1 MSKSKLISKQLREF
15 YEVSSEEKRL
25 EGGLGTL
32 EFSRNK
38 TLISKYITNPN
49 SIILDIGGGTGK
61 YAKWLAKKG
70 HQVNLIDP
78 IEKHINRASKRA
90 AKLEKPFTV
99 ELGESR
105 NLPFANNMADLVILH
120 GPLYHLQL
128 KEDRAKALE
137 EAKRVL
143 KPGGIMLGFAINY
156 TASTL
161 VGLWQGLI
169 HESRFYKMCIE
180 ELTTGIHNPPTDL
193 PWLLA
198 DAYYHNPS
206 ILKSELVDCGFEFTN
221 LHAVEGMAWLDSKYF
236 ENMANSVRRDN
247 LMNLIEQTECD
258 PNLLAFSPHMMIAG
272 KKFKKLKTHR
282 KSDLRE

>member
-1 MSKSKLISKQLREF
+1 MSRSKLVSKQLREF
-15 YEVSSEEKRL
+15 YETSSEEKRL

-70 HQVNLIDP
+70 HLVHLIDP
-78 IEKHINRASKRA
+78 IEKHVNRASKRA
-90 AKLEKPFTV
+90 AKLENPFTA
-99 ELGESR
+99 ELGEAR
-105 NLPFANNMADLVILH
+105 NLPFEHNMADAVILH
-120 GPLYHLQL
+120 GPLYHLQ
-128 KEDRAKALE
+128 KTEDRAKALL

-143 KPGGIMLGFAINY
+143 KPGGILLGFTINY

-169 HESRFYKMCIE
+169 HEAGFYKMCLE
-180 ELTTGIHNPPTDL
+180 ELTTGIHNPPADF

-206 ILKSELVDCGFEFTN
+206 VLKSEIDDCGFDFIDI
-221 LHAVEGMAWLDSKYF
+221 HAVEGMAWIDSKYF
-236 ENMANSVRRDN
+236 ENMANPERRDN
-247 LMNLIEQTECD
+247 LMNLIEQTEND
-258 PNLLAFSPHMMIAG
+258 QNLLAFSPHMMIAAS
-272 KKFKKLKTHR
+272 KAH
-282 KSDLRE
+282 